1 MSKVKRIMED
11 LYVAND
17 CDLDELFLSQELRN
31 NDVIIEDYDDY
42 SDVQQY
48 SDAASVLLDEESY
61 W

>member
-17 CDLDELFLSQELRN
+17 SDLDELFLSQELRN